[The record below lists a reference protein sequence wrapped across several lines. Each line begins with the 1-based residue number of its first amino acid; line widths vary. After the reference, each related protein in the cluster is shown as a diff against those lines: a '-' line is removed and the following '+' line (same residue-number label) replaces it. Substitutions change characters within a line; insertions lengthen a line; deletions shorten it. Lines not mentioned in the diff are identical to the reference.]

1 VAEAAGS
8 YARRLRRLLAW
19 YVAGLTGFLVL
30 LAWAEQQGLSRFWL
44 GPIFLFSTVMMY
56 AAIGISSRTTDPE
69 EYYVAGR
76 RIPPVYNGMAA
87 AADWMSAASFI
98 SLAGG
103 LYLQGF
109 GGTGQQAG
117 GLAYVLGWTG
127 GFCLVALLVAPY
139 LRRLNL
145 YTVPDFFHVR
155 YGGDWPRRLA
165 ALAAVICSFTYVVAQ
180 IYGIGLIASRLTGVQ
195 FEIGILLGLGGVL
208 LCSFLGGMR
217 AITWTQVA
225 QYVVLLLAFLIP
237 VSWLAYK
244 QLGNPLA
251 PLVYGKQLEKIQELE
266 RQLVE
271 SPEEKAVQAEFL
283 RRAAEYEAKLAD
295 VENALARDRA
305 AARERIRRLKAE
317 DADSDRIVA
326 ANRELA
332 AMPREPAAAREW
344 WTRAR
349 QEALQRAQALGGL
362 PPHGTAFAGDPEGSA
377 GEREAFEVS
386 RANFLA
392 LMFCLMAGTA
402 GLPHLLTRFYTT
414 PSVADTRRSVGWALF
429 FVALLYLSV
438 PALAVLVKYEV
449 MQGLVGS
456 SFDALPAWIVQW
468 ARVDPSLVSVSDI
481 NGDGRV
487 QFGEIRMGADIIM
500 LATPEI
506 GGLPYVISGLVAA
519 GGLAAALS
527 TADGLLLTISN
538 ALVRDLYARDIGHA
552 TSAEQR
558 VILSKFALLG
568 VALLAA
574 MVATLKPA
582 DILPL
587 VSASFSL
594 AASALLPAM
603 VAGIFWPRASRAGA
617 VAGMLAGFGI
627 TVYYMTI
634 NAPSVR
640 AAFGQAPESALWFG
654 IQPMAGGVFGVA
666 LGLVVLVATSLAVPQ
681 QRSGRPGL
689 GHTLGNRNTSL

>member
-1 VAEAAGS
+1 MSGPAAPAVDA
-8 YARRLRRLLAW
+8 YARRLHKLLAC
-19 YVAGLTGFLVL
+19 YVGGFIGFLLL

-56 AAIGISSRTTDPE
+56 AAIGIYSRTTDAD

-76 RIPPVYNGMAA
+76 RIPPMYNGMAA

-103 LYLQGF
+103 IYLQGF
-109 GGTGQQAG
+109 AGTAHQAG

-139 LRRLNL
+139 LRQRNI
-145 YTVPDFFHVR
+145 YTVPDYFHER
-155 YGGDWPRRLA
+155 FGGDWPRRLA

-251 PLVYGKQLEKIQELE
+251 PMVYGAQLEKIAQLE
-266 RQLVE
+266 RQLME

-283 RRAAEYEAKLAD
+283 RRAAGYKEKLAD
-295 VENALARDRA
+295 VEGSLQRERA
-305 AARERIRRLKAE
+305 EARERIRRLKAE
-317 DADSDRIVA
+317 DADSARIVA

-332 AMPREPAAAREW
+332 AMPRDVEGAREH
-344 WTRAR
+344 WTRLMN
-349 QEALQRAQALGGL
+349 ESLQRAQPLGGL
-362 PPHGTAFAGDPEGSA
+362 PRHGTPFAGDPAGSPQEQA
-377 GEREAFEVS
+377 DFAAS

-392 LMFCLMAGTA
+392 LVFCLMAGTA

-414 PSVADTRRSVGWALF
+414 PGVAATRSSVGWALF

-456 SFDALPAWIVQW
+456 SFDALPSWIVQW
-468 ARVDPSLVSVSDI
+468 GRVDPSLAAVSDI

-487 QFGEIRMGADIIM
+487 QFGEIRLGADIIM

-506 GGLPYVISGLVAA
+506 GGLPYVVSGLVAA

-538 ALVRDLYARDIGHA
+538 ALVRDLYARDIGHGI
-552 TSAEQR
+552 SPEQR

-574 MVATLKPA
+574 MVASLKPA

-587 VSASFSL
+587 VAASFSL

-603 VAGIFWPRASRAGA
+603 VLGIFWKRTTRVAA
-617 VAGMLAGFGI
+617 VSGMLAGFGI
-627 TVYYMTI
+627 TVYYMLA
-634 NAPSVR
+634 NW
-640 AAFGQAPESALWFG
+640 QALRTALGHGADGALWFG
-654 IQPMAGGVFGVA
+654 IQPIASGVFGVA
-666 LGLVVLVATSLAVPQ
+666 LGVAVTVAVTLATSPRA
-681 QRSGRPGL
+681 R
-689 GHTLGNRNTSL
+689 

>member
-1 VAEAAGS
+1 MAEGTHH
-8 YARRLRRLLAW
+8 YTRRLHRMLAC
-19 YVAGLTGFLVL
+19 YMAGFLAYVLL
-30 LAWAEQQGLSRFWL
+30 LAWAEQLGLSRFWL
-44 GPIFLFSTVMMY
+44 GPIFMFSTVMMY
-56 AAIGISSRTTDPE
+56 AAIGITSRTTDPE

-76 RIPPVYNGMAA
+76 RIPPMYNGMAA

-109 GGTGQQAG
+109 GGSERQAG

-139 LRRLNL
+139 LRRLGL
-145 YTVPDFFHVR
+145 YTVPDYFHVR

-251 PLVYGKQLEKIQELE
+251 PLVVGKQLEKIESLE
-266 RQLVE
+266 RQLVD
-271 SPEEKAVQAEFL
+271 SPEEKAVQAEYL
-283 RRAAEYEAKLAD
+283 RRAAEYQAKLAD
-295 VENALARDRA
+295 VENALQRDRA
-305 AARERIRRLKAE
+305 AARERIRQLKAA
-317 DADSDRIVA
+317 DADSERIVA

-332 AMPREPAAAREW
+332 AMPKDPVAAREL
-344 WTRAR
+344 WTRAMH
-349 QEALQRAQALGGL
+349 ESTQRAHALGGL
-362 PPHGTAFAGDPEGSA
+362 PPHGTAFAGDPEGDA
-377 GEREAFEVS
+377 QAREAFSTS

-392 LMFCLMAGTA
+392 LIFCLMAGTA
-402 GLPHLLTRFYTT
+402 ALPHLLTRFYTT
-414 PSVADTRRSVGWALF
+414 PSVADTRTSVGWALF

-438 PALAVLVKYEV
+438 PALAVLVKFEV

-456 SFDALPAWIVQW
+456 SFDALPSWILQW
-468 ARVDPSLVSVSDI
+468 ARVDPSLVSVSDV

-538 ALVRDLYARDIGHA
+538 ALVRDLYVRDIGHR
-552 TSAEQR
+552 TSPEQR

-587 VSASFSL
+587 VSYSFSL

-603 VAGIFWPRASRAGA
+603 VLGIFWRRTTRAGA
-617 VAGMLAGFGI
+617 VAGMLAGFAV
-627 TVYYMTI
+627 TVYYVTV
-634 NAPSVR
+634 NARAVR
-640 AAFGQAPESALWFG
+640 AIFGASPEPALWFG
-654 IQPMAGGVFGVA
+654 IQPVAAGVFGVA
-666 LGLVVLVATSLAVPQ
+666 LGTLVTCVVSLFA
-681 QRSGRPGL
+681 RRPEG
-689 GHTLGNRNTSL
+689 GTARDWGIP

>member
-1 VAEAAGS
+1 MPDPGAR
-8 YARRLRRLLAW
+8 YARRLHRLLAC
-19 YVAGLTGFLVL
+19 YVGGLVVFLLL
-30 LAWAEQQGLSRFWL
+30 LAWAERQGLSRFWL

-56 AAIGISSRTTDPE
+56 AAIGIYSRTTDPE

-76 RIPPVYNGMAA
+76 RIPPMYNGMAA

-109 GGTGQQAG
+109 AGSERQAG

-139 LRRLNL
+139 LRRMGL
-145 YTVPDFFHVR
+145 YTVPDYFHAR
-155 YGGDWPRRLA
+155 FGGEWPRRLA
-165 ALAAVICSFTYVVAQ
+165 ALAAIACSFTYVVAQ

-251 PLVYGKQLEKIQELE
+251 PFVYGKQLAKIQELE
-266 RQLVE
+266 ARLGD
-271 SPEEKAVQAEFL
+271 SPEEKAVQAEFV
-283 RRAAEYEAKLAD
+283 RRAAAYAAKLQD
-295 VENALARDRA
+295 VDGALASDRA
-305 AARERIRRLKAE
+305 QARERIRRLKAE
-317 DADSDRIVA
+317 EADSALIVA

-332 AMPREPAAAREW
+332 ALPRDAGAAREQW
-344 WTRAR
+344 IRAR
-349 QEALQRAQALGGL
+349 QESLQRSQALGGL
-362 PPHGTAFAGDPEGSA
+362 PPHGKAFAGDPQGTPA
-377 GEREAFEVS
+377 EREAFSTS

-438 PALAVLVKYEV
+438 PALAVLVKFEV

-456 SFDALPAWIVQW
+456 SFDALPPWIVQW
-468 ARVDPSLVSVSDI
+468 ARVDPALASISDV

-487 QFGEIRMGADIIM
+487 QFGEIHMGADIIM

-538 ALVRDLYARDIGHA
+538 ALVRDLYSQEVGQHA
-552 TSAEQR
+552 SPEQR

-574 MVATLKPA
+574 MVASLKPA

-603 VAGIFWPRASRAGA
+603 VLGIFWRRTTRAGA
-617 VAGMLAGFGI
+617 VSGMLAGFGV
-627 TVYYMTI
+627 TVYYMTV
-634 NAPSVR
+634 NAPSLRGTVG
-640 AAFGQAPESALWFG
+640 AAPDPALWFG
-654 IQPMAGGVFGVA
+654 IQPVAGGVFGVA
-666 LGLVVLVATSLAVPQ
+666 LGLVVAVAVTLAARKP
-681 QRSGRPGL
+681 RAEAGMHAGIP
-689 GHTLGNRNTSL
+689 

>member
-1 VAEAAGS
+1 VPEAAAG
-8 YARRLRRLLAW
+8 YTGRLHRRLAAF
-19 YVAGLTGFLVL
+19 VGGFLAFLLL
-30 LAWAEQQGLSRFWL
+30 LAWAERYGLSRFWL
-44 GPIFLFSTVMMY
+44 GPIFMFSTVMMY
-56 AAIGISSRTTDPE
+56 AAIGITCRTTDPE

-76 RIPPVYNGMAA
+76 RIPPMYNGMAA

-109 GGTGQQAG
+109 AGDVAQPG

-139 LRRLNL
+139 LRRQNL
-145 YTVPDFFHVR
+145 YTVPDYFHVR

-165 ALAAVICSFTYVVAQ
+165 ALAAVACSFTYVVAQ

-251 PLVYGKQLEKIQELE
+251 PLVYGKQLAKIAEVE
-266 RQLVE
+266 RQLMLA
-271 SPEEKAVQAEFL
+271 PDEKEVQQEFL
-283 RRAAEYEAKLAD
+283 RRAADYRAKLAD
-295 VENALARDRA
+295 VDASLARDRA
-305 AARERIRRLKAE
+305 AAREHIRKLKAQ
-317 DADSDRIVA
+317 DADSALIVA

-332 AMPREPAAAREW
+332 AMPKDAAGAREL
-344 WTRAR
+344 WTRQL
-349 QEALQRAQALGGL
+349 QESLQRARPLGGL
-362 PPHGTAFAGDPEGSA
+362 PPHGTPFVGDPEGSPQ
-377 GEREAFEVS
+377 ERAAFDSS

-414 PSVADTRRSVGWALF
+414 PTVADTRNSVAWALF
-429 FVALLYLSV
+429 FVGLLYLSV
-438 PALAVLVKYEV
+438 PALAVLVKFEV

-456 SFDALPAWIVQW
+456 SMQALPTWIVQW
-468 ARVDPSLVSVSDI
+468 ARVDPSLVSVTDI

-538 ALVRDLYARDIGHA
+538 ALVRDLYGHEVRHD
-552 TSAEQR
+552 TSPEQR

-574 MVATLKPA
+574 MVASLKPA

-603 VAGIFWPRASRAGA
+603 VLGIFWRGTTRVGA
-617 VAGMLAGFGI
+617 VCGMLAGFGL
-627 TVYYMTI
+627 TVYYMI
-634 NAPSVR
+634 DKSAAVR
-640 AAFGQAPESALWFG
+640 AALGLNGESSLWFG
-654 IQPMAGGVFGVA
+654 IQPVSGGVFGVA
-666 LGLVVLVATSLAVPQ
+666 AGVAVTVAASLLA
-681 QRSGRPGL
+681 RGRL
-689 GHTLGNRNTSL
+689 RAAAEVREN